1 MRLATATSEPVF
13 APLGEAMADG
23 WLSTAKAHV
32 IHRAVETLPGN
43 PEVRAAGVQALL
55 AEAKALDATELRK
68 VGNRLASIV
77 DPDGEDRRDEQALD
91 RLERAAHLDRFLTI
105 TDDQAGGAW
114 IRGRCASEDAAL
126 IKTTLMSLAAP
137 RPTAQPDC
145 DPATCEV
152 PGCGHDG
159 SDPRDHGTR
168 MLDALVEACRRL
180 QTADLLPEA
189 HGAVPRLTLTM
200 SLDDLRTRPGSAR
213 PRPAQQLSASAVRR
227 ICCDADVIPAIL
239 GHPARSSTSAAN
251 NAWSP
256 PRSGKPSSSA
266 TGTAASPAAPG
277 HP

>member
-1 MRLATATSEPVF
+1 
-13 APLGEAMADG
+13 MADG

-32 IHRAVETLPGN
+32 IHRAVENLPGN
-43 PEVRAAGVQALL
+43 PETRRAGVQALL

-77 DPDGEDRRDEQALD
+77 DPDGEDRRDEKALD

-105 TDDQAGGAW
+105 TDDHAGGAF
-114 IRGRCASEDAAL
+114 IRGRCAAEDAAQ

-145 DPATCEV
+145 DPATCDV
-152 PGCGHDG
+152 PGCSHDG
-159 SDPRDHGTR
+159 RDPRDHGTR
-168 MLDALVEACRRL
+168 MLDALVEACHRL
-180 QTADLLPEA
+180 QTADLLPES

-200 SLDDLRTRPGSAR
+200 SLDDLRDQTGLGETETGA
-213 PRPAQQLSASAVRR
+213 QLSASALRR
-227 ICCDADVIPAIL
+227 ICCDSDVIPTIV
-239 GHPARSSTSAAN
+239 GDPARSSTSAAS

-256 PRSGKPSSSA
+256 QRSGKHSSSA
-266 TGTAASPAAPG
+266 TGTAASPAAPA